1 MPIVSS
7 WTQKKL
13 NENMLK
19 DSFALGPPWAY
30 FCSWRKTRNHSFCI
44 KIIIPMGTLGFT
56 MLGHLASFRS
66 LESTAV
72 MFMQTL
78 KGNTKLASR
87 LNSGRGQGLGDG
99 G

>member
-1 MPIVSS
+1 
-7 WTQKKL
+7 
-13 NENMLK
+13 
-19 DSFALGPPWAY
+19 
-30 FCSWRKTRNHSFCI
+30 
-44 KIIIPMGTLGFT
+44 

-66 LESTAV
+66 LDSTSV

-87 LNSGRGQGLGDG
+87 LNSGRGQGLGVG

>member
-1 MPIVSS
+1 MH
-7 WTQKKL
+7 K
-13 NENMLK
+13 
-19 DSFALGPPWAY
+19 
-30 FCSWRKTRNHSFCI
+30 NHYTHGYT
-44 KIIIPMGTLGFT
+44 PGFT

-87 LNSGRGQGLGDG
+87 LNSGGGQGLGVG